1 MGCLVERLTPD
12 EWKLPGSRDAL
23 EEGGHAPAGPVPA
36 RGAAEAAAGRFTLRP
51 ADWLRVAMSG
61 GVCSILSVC
70 AAGVTSGRR
79 GGACVALRPRGLEA
93 AGTLHLIYSSG
104 FSRRSAARVTS
115 RRLFTARPEGGS
127 AGGPRRGRGPFPPSA
142 PPHARPQPGPAPPPL
157 RPPHPRPAPSPT
169 LLPAAPS
176 PSSSPAPPPTR
187 CPSSPSKDPTC
198 EAPAPPGT
206 SGHSPAHTLPIYNPP
221 PPPFP
226 YPFHPFPV
234 RPMGTQPNPHTGL
247 QPSPTPAP
255 LGTTAG
261 PHPPPARPWAHF
273 QKDFLE
279 PPARSVEVS
288 PGDDSCHPLTPSCER
303 GPASLHGAGRDGRPL
318 CYWQLVCLPGHA
330 RWVAGLLGP
339 HPGTLHLELLPPSP
353 PRPSLRLG

>member
-12 EWKLPGSRDAL
+12 EWKLPGSRDAP
-23 EEGGHAPAGPVPA
+23 EEGGCAPAGPVPA

-142 PPHARPQPGPAPPPL
+142 PSHARPQPGPAPPPL
-157 RPPHPRPAPSPT
+157 RPPHPRPPPAPLSSPLPLPLLHPLPHLQHDAPPHPPKT
-169 LLPAAPS
+169 PPVKPLLLPAPPATAPPTPS
-176 PSSSPAPPPTR
+176 PSTPTTPTLPLPLPPLSRPPNGNPAQSPHGTPAQSHP
-187 CPSSPSKDPTC
+187 SPSRDHRRT
-198 EAPAPPGT
+198 
-206 SGHSPAHTLPIYNPP
+206 
-221 PPPFP
+221 
-226 YPFHPFPV
+226 
-234 RPMGTQPNPHTGL
+234 
-247 QPSPTPAP
+247 
-255 LGTTAG
+255 
-261 PHPPPARPWAHF
+261 PPAA
-273 QKDFLE
+273 
-279 PPARSVEVS
+279 
-288 PGDDSCHPLTPSCER
+288 
-303 GPASLHGAGRDGRPL
+303 
-318 CYWQLVCLPGHA
+318 
-330 RWVAGLLGP
+330 
-339 HPGTLHLELLPPSP
+339 
-353 PRPSLRLG
+353 RPSLGPFSEGLPGASCQIHWFPPATTPATPSPHHVSGDPPPCTERAAMAGHFVTGN